1 MAADNSFAPLGGGS
15 GSNCFKEAV
24 CIDTGRI
31 YDSCSDKDC
40 LEDLRVTFTD
50 AGQQI
55 IDQAISVKSRHITV
69 LNVFMDVEP
78 VPFNTG
84 FYSVDMTFFFR
95 VELEAYLSP
104 MCSPTPV
111 CGLAT
116 FSKKVILYG
125 SEGSVKTF
133 SSVMW
138 GMPDESG
145 GNFPANLPLARVQ
158 VVDPIC
164 LACRLCEYSPCCGEP
179 IVNIPDRI
187 AAAFEGN
194 FAANNDNRNNVVLI
208 TIGLFSIV
216 QLEREVQMMVPIY
229 DFSIPDKECTTT
241 TDDPCELFKQIK
253 FPVNEFFPPR
263 LDPDACDE
271 TPPTV

>member
-40 LEDLRVTFTD
+40 LEDLRVSFTN
-50 AGQQI
+50 AGQQL
-55 IDQAISVKSRHITV
+55 IDQAMNVKSKHITV

-104 MCSPTPV
+104 TKEPTAV

-133 SSVMW
+133 SSEAWSTNGDVNT
-138 GMPDESG
+138 PC
-145 GNFPANLPLARVQ
+145 NLPLAKVQ

-164 LACRLCEYSPCCGEP
+164 LACRLCEYAPCCGEP
-179 IVNIPDRI
+179 VMNIPDRI
-187 AAAFEGN
+187 AAAFDGSFECETN
-194 FAANNDNRNNVVLI
+194 SRSKVVLI

-229 DFSIPDKECTTT
+229 DYSIPDKECTTS

-263 LDPDACDE
+263 LDPDACAE
-271 TPPTV
+271 TPPTVS